1 MKKKT
6 LAIFFI
12 VIVLALTMSLFAACD
27 GGSDELPDGVYYIP
41 PKDPSGDLP
50 EVTKP
55 DDYDGIANYF
65 TREDCEWKDVT
76 DSQGLTYEIRNGKA
90 VIDYYRQSSDEKR
103 EKIPEN
109 IVIPATVQCYGYDF
123 EVEIAEF
130 AFYQIDRLESVVIEN
145 GVKVI
150 GIYTFA
156 SCHNL
161 KSVVIPASVEEIKEY
176 AFIHSGVESVV
187 IEDGLRNIGV
197 SAFEYTELN
206 CLTLPDTLQR
216 IGERAFYGSAIQ
228 SVEIKS
234 AISIGDFAFCNCV
247 NLTDVTFPDNLENIG
262 ELAFRNTNIQSANI
276 QSAISIGES
285 AFSGCPNLIGVTL
298 PDNLKEIGSY
308 AFCDSSYCNSA
319 YLMVMIIPASVE
331 RIGYSIFDNSRGGW
345 LFCEAEQ
352 RPEGWDKSW
361 CRSQSFVVWDCNDKA
376 VTKDGVRVVKD
387 GILYYALSEDAATAK
402 VICYDNWSP
411 RKEITVP
418 SQITVDGKE
427 YEVTEIGD
435 YAFVRGADIEK
446 VVIGDSVTTIGMYAF
461 YQSSLNDIVLPMNLE
476 TIDFYA
482 FGETKLTQVVLPE
495 NVKKIY
501 GDAFDTDTLESVEFT
516 GHKTWCKVVDGK
528 YVYLDVSDPVNNVEI
543 LKNISTSITV
553 WLLDI
558 YI

>member
-1 MKKKT
+1 MNKKL

-12 VIVLALTMSLFAACD
+12 VVVLALALSVFAACD
-27 GGSDELPDGVYYIP
+27 GDGDELPDGVYYIP
-41 PKDPSGDLP
+41 PKAPSGDLP

-55 DDYDGIANYF
+55 DDYDAIANYY
-65 TREDCEWKDVT
+65 TREDCEWMEVT
-76 DSQGLTYEIRNGKA
+76 DSQGLTYKIRNGKA
-90 VIDYYRQSSDEKR
+90 VIDYFRYSSDEKR

-109 IVIPATVQCYGYDF
+109 IVIPTSVQCYGYDF

-197 SAFEYTELN
+197 SAFEYTELSS
-206 CLTLPDTLQR
+206 LTLPDTLQR

-228 SVEIKS
+228 NVEIKS
-234 AISIGDFAFCNCV
+234 AIGIGDYAFSNCV
-247 NLTDVTFPDNLENIG
+247 NLKDVIFPDNLEEIG
-262 ELAFRNTNIQSANI
+262 TFAFSDTNIHSANI
-276 QSAISIGES
+276 QSSISIGEY
-285 AFSGCPNLIGVTL
+285 AFSGCANLIELTL

-308 AFCDSSYCNSA
+308 AFCDSA
-319 YLMVMIIPASVE
+319 YLRVMTIPASVE

-376 VTKDGVRVVKD
+376 VTKDGTRVVKD

-402 VICYDNWSP
+402 VVCYDNWSP

-418 SQITVDGKE
+418 SQITVDGKV

-461 YQSSLNDIVLPMNLE
+461 YESSLKEVVLPLNLE

-482 FGETKLTQVVLPE
+482 FAETKLTQVVLPE
-495 NVKKIY
+495 NIKEIY

-516 GHKTWCKVVDGK
+516 GHKTWRKVVDGQ

-543 LKNISTSITV
+543 LQNISTSIMV

>member
-1 MKKKT
+1 MNKKL

-12 VIVLALTMSLFAACD
+12 VVLLTLALSVFAACD
-27 GGSDELPDGVYYIP
+27 DGGDELPDGVYYIP
-41 PKDPSGDLP
+41 PKAPSGDLP

-55 DDYDGIANYF
+55 DDYDGIANYY
-65 TREDCEWKDVT
+65 TREDCEWKEVT
-76 DSQGLTYEIRNGKA
+76 DSQGLTYKIRNGKA
-90 VIDYYRQSSDEKR
+90 VIDYFRHSSDEKR

-109 IVIPATVQCYGYDF
+109 IVIPTSVQCYGYDF
-123 EVEIAEF
+123 EVEIAEY

-197 SAFEYTELN
+197 SAFEYTELSG
-206 CLTLPDTLQR
+206 LTLPDTLQR

-234 AISIGDFAFCNCV
+234 AIGIGDYAFSNCV
-247 NLTDVTFPDNLENIG
+247 NLKDVTFPNNLEEIG
-262 ELAFRNTNIQSANI
+262 TFAFSDTNIQSANI
-276 QSAISIGES
+276 QSSISIGEY
-285 AFSGCPNLIGVTL
+285 AFSGCANLIEVTL

-308 AFCDSSYCNSA
+308 AFCDSA
-319 YLMVMIIPASVE
+319 YLRVMTIPASVE
-331 RIGYSIFDNSRGGW
+331 RIGYSILDNSRGGW

-352 RPEGWDKSW
+352 CPEGWDEWWCKSKLY
-361 CRSQSFVVWDCNDKA
+361 VVWDCNDKA
-376 VTKDGVRVVKD
+376 VTKDGTRVVKD

-402 VICYDNWSP
+402 VVCYDNWSP

-418 SQITVDGKE
+418 SQITVDGKV

-435 YAFVRGADIEK
+435 YAFVRGTDIK
-446 VVIGDSVTTIGMYAF
+446 KAVIGDSVTTIGMYAF
-461 YQSSLNDIVLPMNLE
+461 YESSLKEVVLPLNLE
-476 TIDFYA
+476 AIDFYA
-482 FGETKLTQVVLPE
+482 FAETKLTQVVLPE
-495 NVKKIY
+495 NIKKIY

-516 GHKTWCKVVDGK
+516 GHKTWRKVVDGQ

-543 LKNISTSITV
+543 LKNISTSIMV

>member
-1 MKKKT
+1 MNKKL

-12 VIVLALTMSLFAACD
+12 VVVLALALSVFAACD
-27 GGSDELPDGVYYIP
+27 GDGDELPDGVYYIP
-41 PKDPSGDLP
+41 PKAPSGDLP

-55 DDYDGIANYF
+55 DDYDGIANYY
-65 TREDCEWKDVT
+65 TREDCEWMEVT
-76 DSQGLTYEIRNGKA
+76 DSQGLTYKIRNGKA
-90 VIDYYRQSSDEKR
+90 VIDYFRHSSDEKR
-103 EKIPEN
+103 EKIPGN
-109 IVIPATVQCYGYDF
+109 IVIPTSVQCYGYDF
-123 EVEIAEF
+123 EVEIAEY

-197 SAFEYTELN
+197 SAFECTELSG
-206 CLTLPDTLQR
+206 LTLPDTLQR

-234 AISIGDFAFCNCV
+234 AIGIGDYAFSNCV
-247 NLTDVTFPDNLENIG
+247 NLKDVTFPNNLEEIG
-262 ELAFRNTNIQSANI
+262 TFAFSDTNIQSANI
-276 QSAISIGES
+276 QSSISIGEY
-285 AFSGCPNLIGVTL
+285 AFSGCANLIEVTL

-308 AFCDSSYCNSA
+308 AFCDSA
-319 YLMVMIIPASVE
+319 YLRVMTIPASVE
-331 RIGYSIFDNSRGGW
+331 RIGYSILNNSRGGW

-352 RPEGWDKSW
+352 CPEGWDEWWCKSKLY
-361 CRSQSFVVWDCNDKA
+361 VVWDCNDKA
-376 VTKDGVRVVKD
+376 VTKDGTRVVKD

-402 VICYDNWSP
+402 VVCYDNWSP

-418 SQITVDGKE
+418 SQITVDGKV

-435 YAFVRGADIEK
+435 YAFVRGTDIK
-446 VVIGDSVTTIGMYAF
+446 KAVIGDSVTTIGMYAF
-461 YQSSLNDIVLPMNLE
+461 YESSLKEVVLPLNLE
-476 TIDFYA
+476 AIDFYA

-516 GHKTWCKVVDGK
+516 GHKTWRKVVDGK

-543 LKNISTSITV
+543 LKNISTSIMV